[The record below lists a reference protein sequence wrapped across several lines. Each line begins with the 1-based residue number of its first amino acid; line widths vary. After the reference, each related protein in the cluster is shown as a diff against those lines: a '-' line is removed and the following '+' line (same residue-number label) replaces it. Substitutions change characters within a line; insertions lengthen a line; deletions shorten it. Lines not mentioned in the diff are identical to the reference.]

1 MLFNTISDIVTPAL
15 PAAPISSN
23 EDCEN
28 FLPFLLA
35 KINNVRINISHS
47 VPVMSIST
55 PSWPSY
61 CLLSLLFHY
70 LSW

>member
-28 FLPFLLA
+28 FLSFLLA

-47 VPVMSIST
+47 APVMSIST
-55 PSWPSY
+55 PS
-61 CLLSLLFHY
+61 
-70 LSW
+70 